1 MIIMLLYA
9 RKIILKSE
17 LRNIL
22 LIFKLPDILTV
33 DFNSVDECDAY
44 KLRNCLYIIPLRKPI
59 DKFLIFF
66 YKKSG
71 I

>member
-1 MIIMLLYA
+1 M
-9 RKIILKSE
+9 
-17 LRNIL
+17 
-22 LIFKLPDILTV
+22 IFKLPDILTV
-33 DFNSVDECDAY
+33 DFNSVDECDSLY
-44 KLRNCLYIIPLRKPI
+44 TYTLRNCLYFIPIRKPI